1 MNARAREIELLLLT
15 ALSGVPLYFNGA
27 IGAAP
32 LAVFHL
38 ALAGMIYRIAHGGT
52 AEIVP
57 EGVLRVIALVYVPL
71 YILDAIANHAIA
83 ASTHLVLFIA
93 VYQPIESIRRN
104 NRAQR
109 VLTAALIFV
118 ASVATSTD
126 ITIVLFVIVFGFM
139 MFRQLIL
146 LSHIETAASIG
157 HEYDD
162 APSNRTAAFYLVG
175 STVLAAVLFPIIPR
189 TRNPL
194 VQGVSGALTNA
205 TTGLS
210 TTIDFS
216 QQRAS
221 VPDPSVVSRVWMGPD
236 ALPFFTPLRL
246 RANVYDRYMGHVWL
260 QSSRGYRDL
269 AARDGIFEIARPV
282 GFKRSARVQ
291 QRFVR
296 NGRIYLPTGTF
307 AINGLVSVMEGPSPD
322 TFTTATAG
330 RESAT
335 FDIAMAREVM
345 PLRNERVRILDYPVT
360 PAVAA
365 LAHQIVG
372 NATDTE
378 AQSRRIESY
387 MTTHFRYYMQPVQR
401 ARPLTIEEFLLKD
414 RRGHCEYFAAGMV
427 ALMTALGKPAHVVGG
442 FYGGKLNPLTGYFAM
457 RLEDAHAWVEVWTGD
472 RWLTFDPTPAAMR
485 PGNVREG
492 LLRTYLSALNDSV
505 NFFWDRYV
513 LTYGLGDQVAFAM
526 EVLMRLRN
534 ALGRSHASLSM
545 FRQKFTFIDATNV
558 VAVLAAL
565 AALVLFIRRR
575 RRPLFDDL
583 SGHLRFLGIEVGPAM
598 TMEEALRILHDR
610 RPEAARDLAP
620 LIADYEDEMFS
631 PRHVHGRVAAI
642 RRALAGVRSKL
653 ET

>member
-1 MNARAREIELLLLT
+1 MNARAREIELLLVT
-15 ALSGVPLYFNGA
+15 ALSALPLYFTQAVELG
-27 IGAAP
+27 P
-32 LAVFHL
+32 LLIFHL
-38 ALAGMIYRIAHGGT
+38 ALAGMIYRVARSKSP
-52 AEIVP
+52 EIIP
-57 EGVLRVIALVYVPL
+57 EPVLRVIAIAYVPL
-71 YILDAIANHAIA
+71 YIVDAMANHAIA

-93 VYQPIESIRRN
+93 VYQPIESMRRN

-109 VLTAALIFV
+109 LLTAALIFV

-126 ITIVLFVIVFGFM
+126 ITIVLFVIGFGFL
-139 MFRQLIL
+139 MFRQLML

-175 STVLAAVLFPIIPR
+175 STVLAALLFPIIPR

-221 VPDPSVVSRVWMGPD
+221 TPDPSVVSRVWMGPD

-246 RANVYDRYMGHVWL
+246 RANVYDRYIGHVWL
-260 QSSRGYRDL
+260 QSSRGYRDI
-269 AARDGIFEIARPV
+269 AARDGVFEIARPV
-282 GFKRSARVQ
+282 GFKRTARVQ

-296 NGRIYLPTGTF
+296 NGRLYLPTGTY
-307 AINGLVSVMEGPSPD
+307 AINGLIAVSEGPSPD

-330 RESAT
+330 RQSAA
-335 FDIAMAREVM
+335 FDIAMARGVM
-345 PLRNERVRILDYPVT
+345 PLRNERPRVLDYPVT

-365 LAHQIVG
+365 LAHQIVR
-372 NATDTE
+372 NDTDTE
-378 AQSRRIESY
+378 SQSRKIETY
-387 MTTHFRYYMQPVQR
+387 MTTHFRYYMRPVQR
-401 ARPLTIEEFLLKD
+401 AKPPTIDEFLLKD

-427 ALMTALGKPAHVVGG
+427 VLMSALGKPARVVGG

-472 RWLTFDPTPAAMR
+472 RWLTFDPTPPAMR

-534 ALGRSHASLSM
+534 TLGRSHASLSM
-545 FRQKFTFIDATNV
+545 FRQKFTFVDATNV

-583 SGHLRFLGIEVGPAM
+583 SGHLRFLGIDVGPAM
-598 TMEEALRILHDR
+598 TMEEALRIVRDR
-610 RPEAARDLAP
+610 HPDAARDLAP
-620 LIADYEDEMFS
+620 LIAEYEDEMFS
-631 PRHVHGRVAAI
+631 PRRVRGRAAAI
-642 RRALAGVRSKL
+642 RRALAKL
-653 ET
+653 RTAST